1 MLISKEYGVIFIHIP
16 KTGGTTLT
24 TAFREVLKED
34 TNILSTGSQVLQRR
48 TINQP
53 SKFPDFYNRVH
64 LKYKYLDERQ
74 NSPMETGVWLKY
86 FNSYRIF
93 TAMRNPWGWYVSNY
107 LFDQKIHTTKPNYIT
122 RPSTILPFD
131 EWLKTRDT
139 NQFDW
144 VIDSNGKN
152 CATMIGQT
160 ETLQDSFN
168 QMCDEIGVPSIQ
180 LENLNVSDKSLQED
194 GSIDHSYYRDFYTEE
209 TKAIVAEKSKRVI
222 EQFNYEF

>member
-86 FNSYRIF
+86 FNSY
-93 TAMRNPWGWYVSNY
+93 
-107 LFDQKIHTTKPNYIT
+107 
-122 RPSTILPFD
+122 
-131 EWLKTRDT
+131 
-139 NQFDW
+139 
-144 VIDSNGKN
+144 
-152 CATMIGQT
+152 
-160 ETLQDSFN
+160 
-168 QMCDEIGVPSIQ
+168 
-180 LENLNVSDKSLQED
+180 
-194 GSIDHSYYRDFYTEE
+194 
-209 TKAIVAEKSKRVI
+209 
-222 EQFNYEF
+222 